1 MNRRLFLGVR
11 EGVRRFLG
19 AEERPASVV
28 ASPTP
33 SDRPAAALASPAN
46 GPRPAP
52 PDQAF
57 VSAGRFGLIG
67 LQDLREALGA
77 RWPELRE
84 RVSDLAET
92 VISRHLTPGDV
103 FELQE
108 DGAYVVLFARLN
120 KTEADFKCRV
130 IGKEITQKLLG
141 SESVRLADV
150 SSISVSVS
158 REALA
163 AGSAEVLESAF
174 SRATPIISSD
184 PESPRPAAGPAL
196 PESDERSTPPK
207 PPDDPA
213 SPVRGAAAVCPL
225 SHASTA
231 APRGSGWRYSP
242 VWDLKSNSMVRFR
255 LTTADWR
262 ASGVADLSH
271 ENRRTVAFET
281 DTRALAK
288 AVDDLSTLTAE
299 GRRLFVIC
307 VVSQTSLGVE
317 WRRNQLIELLANAPP
332 VVRHLLQVDVFS
344 PVFEPNSALGRF
356 IEALSGLGVRT
367 GVTVPLESREAVRPA
382 GMALNASSVEVPENL
397 SQAQAFSLLNTFARR
412 SAQVGL
418 ESAAHGL
425 GVRPI
430 VIGAMAAG
438 IRFLSGEAVHADT
451 QDLNHGLRFEAL
463 NLYRDLPSAPAA

>member
-1 MNRRLFLGVR
+1 MKRRLFLGVR
-11 EGVRRFLG
+11 EGIRRFLG
-19 AEERPASVV
+19 AEEQAPV
-28 ASPTP
+28 AAA
-33 SDRPAAALASPAN
+33 PAAEPSRLSAALTATLVEAA
-46 GPRPAP
+46 REAP
-52 PDQAF
+52 QQDF

-67 LQDLREALGA
+67 LQDLREALGP

-103 FELQE
+103 FELQD

-120 KTEADFKCRV
+120 KAEADFKCRV

-150 SSISVSVS
+150 SSVSVSVS
-158 REALA
+158 RKALA
-163 AGSAEVLESAF
+163 SGNAETLETAF
-174 SRATPIISSD
+174 SKATPTISSD
-184 PESPRPAAGPAL
+184 PESPRPPARPQPAAEPPAPRSGPGED
-196 PESDERSTPPK
+196 PVPP
-207 PPDDPA
+207 
-213 SPVRGAAAVCPL
+213 SRGAVATTAIG
-225 SHASTA
+225 HASQA
-231 APRGSGWRYSP
+231 APSGSDWRYSP
-242 VWDLKSNSMVRFR
+242 VWDLKSNSLVRFR
-255 LTTADWR
+255 LATADWQT
-262 ASGVADLSH
+262 SGMGDNSH
-271 ENRRTVAFET
+271 EKRRTVTFET

-288 AVDDLSTLTAE
+288 AVDDLSSLTAE

-307 VVSQTSLGVE
+307 VISQTSLGVE

-344 PVFEPNSALGRF
+344 PVFDPNSALARF

-367 GVTVPLESREAVRPA
+367 GVSVPLESREAVRPA

-397 SQAQAFSLLNTFARR
+397 SQAQTFSLLNTFARR

-425 GVRPI
+425 GARPL

-438 IRFLSGEAVHADT
+438 IRFLSGEAIHADT
-451 QDLNHGLRFEAL
+451 RDLSHGLRFEAR
-463 NLYRDLPSAPAA
+463 NLYRDQLGAPAA

>member
-1 MNRRLFLGVR
+1 
-11 EGVRRFLG
+11 
-19 AEERPASVV
+19 
-28 ASPTP
+28 
-33 SDRPAAALASPAN
+33 
-46 GPRPAP
+46 
-52 PDQAF
+52 

-196 PESDERSTPPK
+196 PEATSDQLRRSPPTT
-207 PPDDPA
+207 
-213 SPVRGAAAVCPL
+213 RRRQFGARPL
-225 SHASTA
+225 CARSAMRRRPRPA
-231 APRGSGWRYSP
+231 APAGVIPRSG
-242 VWDLKSNSMVRFR
+242 
-255 LTTADWR
+255 T
-262 ASGVADLSH
+262 
-271 ENRRTVAFET
+271 
-281 DTRALAK
+281 
-288 AVDDLSTLTAE
+288 
-299 GRRLFVIC
+299 
-307 VVSQTSLGVE
+307 
-317 WRRNQLIELLANAPP
+317 
-332 VVRHLLQVDVFS
+332 
-344 PVFEPNSALGRF
+344 
-356 IEALSGLGVRT
+356 
-367 GVTVPLESREAVRPA
+367 
-382 GMALNASSVEVPENL
+382 
-397 SQAQAFSLLNTFARR
+397 
-412 SAQVGL
+412 
-418 ESAAHGL
+418 
-425 GVRPI
+425 
-430 VIGAMAAG
+430 
-438 IRFLSGEAVHADT
+438 
-451 QDLNHGLRFEAL
+451 
-463 NLYRDLPSAPAA
+463 